1 MMARTAKYNRNEII
15 ADWETGKYTERSLA
29 HKHKISSGTIHN
41 IVTGVT
47 KSLEPLISKQV
58 EINQEIAKLN
68 EQELSNFKQEV
79 DERTRD
85 LTYFN
90 KTQIR
95 LANIAVEMVEEK
107 KQTGELSMMELSSAS
122 RVVKDS
128 REGVVGKAPDT
139 AIQINNNGS
148 TSSVSTM
155 TRADRERRLAE
166 LMGN

>member
-79 DERTRD
+79 DE
-85 LTYFN
+85 
-90 KTQIR
+90 KTKAILFYNTKQRRFAQI
-95 LANIAVEMVEEK
+95 ASEIVEQKYSE
-107 KQTGELSMMELSSAS
+107 GELQLMDLACAS
-122 RVVKDS
+122 RTTKDC
-128 REGVVGKAPDT
+128 REGEVGKAPDV
-139 AIQINNNGS
+139 AVQINNNTPQS
-148 TSSVSTM
+148 TAMDAKAWLSEKINV
-155 TRADRERRLAE
+155 
-166 LMGN
+166 NK